1 MSGFDPYQTL
11 ALARSADADAIKAAY
26 RQKARVTH
34 PDRGGDPDAFII
46 VVKAFGVLS
55 DPEAKRLFD
64 ETGTINEDGAKT
76 YRQEVAVILADM
88 FDAAVTTALGLGLPL
103 ERVDFIAQMVSALG
117 NQSGQAEED
126 CNKLDGEIEALKALR
141 SRIKRQDENP
151 NLFVSRLNDQVSA
164 KVIAHATARRRLALL
179 ETAAAELANYDSEVE
194 LFAALDIGQ
203 EAGSV

>member
-11 ALARSADADAIKAAY
+11 AVDRSADAAAIKAAY
-26 RQKARVTH
+26 RQKARLTH
-34 PDRGGDPDAFII
+34 PDRGGDTEAFIV

-55 DPEAKRLFD
+55 DPDAKRLFD
-64 ETGTINEDGAKT
+64 ETGTINEDGAKS

-103 ERVDFIAQMVSALG
+103 DRVDFIAQMGSALS
-117 NQSGQAEED
+117 NQSAQAEED
-126 CNKLDGEIEALKALR
+126 CDKLDGEIEALKALR
-141 SRIKRQDENP
+141 GRIKRQDEKP

-164 KVIAHATARRRLALL
+164 KVTTHATARRRLALL

-194 LFAALDIGQ
+194 LFSALDVGQ
-203 EAGSV
+203 DAGSV